1 MLVSKQFSKGGTMI
15 LFEIPNEKGEIVQ
28 ADVFRI
34 MQMIEN
40 GQIWHEVNPK
50 ARVYSV
56 RYEEWYGTLTMFLN
70 RFQSLYVED
79 SRLPLTHN
87 AHFVPITMVYKPSSE
102 VIQDRIEE
110 FNEEMHNRYVVLNAS
125 GLH

>member
-1 MLVSKQFSKGGTMI
+1 MI
-15 LFEIPNEKGEIVQ
+15 LFEILNERGEIVEV
-28 ADVFRI
+28 DVFRI
-34 MQMIEN
+34 MEMIEN

-56 RYEEWYGTLTMFLN
+56 RYEEWYGTLPMFLN
-70 RFQSLYVED
+70 RFQSLYVENK
-79 SRLPLTHN
+79 SRVLTHSE
-87 AHFVPITMVYKPSSE
+87 HFVPLTIVYKPNSDHIE
-102 VIQDRIEE
+102 DRIDE